1 KQDQHLFGDFGETTV
16 NGVTGYQELPDYT
29 NEWFPGQA
37 IDRVWNYK
45 QIGIWQSH
53 EAEEAATHGLKPGDF
68 KVEDMDGNPIYD
80 ALIDKQF
87 IGYQEPR
94 HRLGFRNPIAFFQN
108 FSVSFFL

>member
-1 KQDQHLFGDFGETTV
+1 NIDKPNVRWTSGLVYSANRNKIKHLFGDFGETTV

-80 ALIDKQF
+80 
-87 IGYQEPR
+87 
-94 HRLGFRNPIAFFQN
+94 
-108 FSVSFFL
+108 